1 MLRVGGLRVVD
12 ARRRAAPEQVVEL
25 VRPLGRQIAAHVTLS
40 TVDVPLTPRAGPP
53 AAAAPAPDGRDLAPG
68 AAPQDGPGATGRGAP
83 RVDALDALQDR
94 FLAHMSHELRT
105 PLAGLLGLVDL
116 ARRVATDPAQRRY
129 LEVAMQSGRA
139 LQRSIAQVLEI
150 ARLREGPLPLADEA
164 FDLAET
170 VVEVLR
176 NAMARM
182 RLKGLAM
189 RFDWEGEPT
198 WVRGD
203 ELRVRQVVGNLVDN
217 ACRFTAR
224 GYVAL
229 RARLDD
235 DPGSPG
241 RRRFEL
247 QIEDTGPGV
256 APALAARIFDEF
268 VQGDDS
274 LTRAHGGTG
283 LGLPIARALARR
295 MGGDVTMASTPGVGS
310 RFTLT
315 LGFAPAPEPDPV
327 PAAARADAPGHAW
340 LLYEQTE
347 TGRWMQR
354 RFARLGWTSEIVT
367 GIAVAIE
374 RAAHSTA
381 AALPPLVVVAEHAM
395 HPGADLDAL
404 RAALPAADIRL
415 LIRPDWNQPAIEQR
429 ALALAMRLDVRPLT
443 PRDLRLMTLRG
454 VAPVQAVL
462 PPAAPSPG
470 PHVLVVE
477 DNATNR
483 MIVEAFLEA
492 LALPCRSVGD
502 GAQALAE
509 CAASPPRLVLMDLQM
524 PVMDGLAATRELRAR
539 QARGELPAFPVVALT
554 AHAMAS
560 DAQACRDAGMD
571 GFLTKPLLL
580 ETLRAELV
588 RWCPELRAA

>member
-68 AAPQDGPGATGRGAP
+68 AAPQDGPGATGRGAA

-217 ACRFTAR
+217 ACRFTERGAWAVTSRWPAR
-224 GYVAL
+224 
-229 RARLDD
+229 
-235 DPGSPG
+235 PGS
-241 RRRFEL
+241 
-247 QIEDTGPGV
+247 
-256 APALAARIFDEF
+256 
-268 VQGDDS
+268 
-274 LTRAHGGTG
+274 
-283 LGLPIARALARR
+283 
-295 MGGDVTMASTPGVGS
+295 
-310 RFTLT
+310 
-315 LGFAPAPEPDPV
+315 
-327 PAAARADAPGHAW
+327 AAASR
-340 LLYEQTE
+340 
-347 TGRWMQR
+347 
-354 RFARLGWTSEIVT
+354 
-367 GIAVAIE
+367 
-374 RAAHSTA
+374 
-381 AALPPLVVVAEHAM
+381 
-395 HPGADLDAL
+395 
-404 RAALPAADIRL
+404 
-415 LIRPDWNQPAIEQR
+415 
-429 ALALAMRLDVRPLT
+429 
-443 PRDLRLMTLRG
+443 
-454 VAPVQAVL
+454 
-462 PPAAPSPG
+462 
-470 PHVLVVE
+470 
-477 DNATNR
+477 
-483 MIVEAFLEA
+483 
-492 LALPCRSVGD
+492 
-502 GAQALAE
+502 
-509 CAASPPRLVLMDLQM
+509 
-524 PVMDGLAATRELRAR
+524 
-539 QARGELPAFPVVALT
+539 
-554 AHAMAS
+554 
-560 DAQACRDAGMD
+560 
-571 GFLTKPLLL
+571 
-580 ETLRAELV
+580 
-588 RWCPELRAA
+588 

>member
-1 MLRVGGLRVVD
+1 MCGAAAATRHACATGFARPVRKRVARHVTSLVVD
-12 ARRRAAPEQVVEL
+12 A
-25 VRPLGRQIAAHVTLS
+25 PLS
-40 TVDVPLTPRAGPP
+40 PRAGPP
-53 AAAAPAPDGRDLAPG
+53 ASHAAAPAPAEHAATPG
-68 AAPQDGPGATGRGAP
+68 AAPQAGANAPGQATP
-83 RVDALDALQDR
+83 RAEALDALQDR

-164 FDLAET
+164 FDIAET
-170 VVEVLR
+170 VAEVVR
-176 NAMARM
+176 SAMSRV
-182 RLKGLAM
+182 RLKGLAV

-217 ACRFTAR
+217 ACRFTER
-224 GYVAL
+224 GHVAL
-229 RARLDD
+229 RARLGD
-235 DPGSPG
+235 DPLAPG

-256 APALAARIFDEF
+256 APALAERIFDDF

-295 MGGDVTMASTPGVGS
+295 MGGDVVLASTPGVGS

-315 LGFAPAPEPDPV
+315 LALAAAPDPDHDPV
-327 PAAARADAPGHAW
+327 PAGAGAGAPGHAW

-347 TGRWMQR
+347 AGRWMQR
-354 RFARLGWTSEIVT
+354 RFARLGWTSEIVP
-367 GIAVAIE
+367 GIPAAIE
-374 RAAHSTA
+374 RALHSTA
-381 AALPPLVVVAEHAM
+381 AALPPLVVVAEHVM

-415 LIRPDWNQPAIEQR
+415 LIRPDWNQPSIEQR

-443 PRDLRLMTLRG
+443 PRDLRLMTTRG
-454 VAPVQAVL
+454 GAPAPAAP
-462 PPAAPSPG
+462 PPAAPRPG
-470 PHVLVVE
+470 RHVLVVE

-483 MIVEAFLEA
+483 MIVEAFLEV
-492 LALPCRSVGD
+492 LALPWRSVGD
-502 GAQALAE
+502 GAQAVAD
-509 CAASPPRLVLMDLQM
+509 CMAAPPRLVLMDLQM
-524 PVMDGLAATRELRAR
+524 PVMDGLAATRELRVR
-539 QARGELPAFPVVALT
+539 QSRGELPAFPVVALT
-554 AHAMAS
+554 AHAMAG

-588 RWCPELRAA
+588 RWCPELDAAA